1 MRVDLDVG
9 EEKMN
14 WEKLQEI
21 ILYVIIATA
30 LVGIAFMFTMIW
42 IA

>member
-1 MRVDLDVG
+1 VG
-9 EEKMN
+9 VVGRETMN

-42 IA
+42 VAV

>member
-1 MRVDLDVG
+1 
-9 EEKMN
+9 MN

-30 LVGIAFMFTMIW
+30 MVGVAFMFTMLW
-42 IA
+42 IAL

>member
-1 MRVDLDVG
+1 
-9 EEKMN
+9 MN

-30 LVGIAFMFTMIW
+30 MVGIAFMFTMIW
-42 IA
+42 VVV

>member
-1 MRVDLDVG
+1 MDD
-9 EEKMN
+9 

-30 LVGIAFMFTMIW
+30 LVGIAFMFTLLWTSI
-42 IA
+42 

>member
-1 MRVDLDVG
+1 MID
-9 EEKMN
+9 

-21 ILYVIIATA
+21 ILHVIIATA

>member
-1 MRVDLDVG
+1 MID
-9 EEKMN
+9 

-30 LVGIAFMFTMIW
+30 LVGIAFMFTLLW
-42 IA
+42 ISV

>member
-1 MRVDLDVG
+1 MS
-9 EEKMN
+9 

-30 LVGIAFMFTMIW
+30 LVGIAFMFTMLW
-42 IA
+42 IAV

>member
-1 MRVDLDVG
+1 
-9 EEKMN
+9 MN

-21 ILYVIIATA
+21 ILYVIIGTA
-30 LVGIAFMFTMIW
+30 LVGIAFMFTLIW

>member
-1 MRVDLDVG
+1 V
-9 EEKMN
+9 N

-30 LVGIAFMFTMIW
+30 MVGVAFMFTMLW
-42 IA
+42 IAL

>member
-1 MRVDLDVG
+1 
-9 EEKMN
+9 MN

-21 ILYVIIATA
+21 ILYVIIGTA
-30 LVGIAFMFTMIW
+30 LMGIAFMFTLIW

>member
-1 MRVDLDVG
+1 V
-9 EEKMN
+9 N

-30 LVGIAFMFTMIW
+30 MVGVAFMFTMLW
-42 IA
+42 IAV

>member
-1 MRVDLDVG
+1 
-9 EEKMN
+9 MN
-14 WEKLQEI
+14 WEKMQEI
-21 ILYVIIATA
+21 ILYVIIAIA